1 MQTTADFTT
10 ITELAG
16 DEVTQQQVASACH
29 RYYWARSYCKGRD
42 VLEIAC
48 GSGFGLGYLAQQART
63 IRAGDI
69 NPALV
74 ARVKAYYGDR
84 VPTQVIDAQA
94 LPFADGSLDV
104 IIIFEALYYLRA
116 PDAFATEC
124 RRVLRPGGHV
134 LVTNSNKDM
143 PDFNPSPY
151 SQTYHGVVELGRLFD
166 PAAFSTSFFGYWTY
180 EAAPLW
186 QRLLV
191 PLKKAAVAMNLMP
204 KTMNGKKF
212 LKRIVF
218 GSLTPMPIEIADG
231 MAEYTPPDPV
241 PAGVPDRRHRVV
253 YCVAQR
259 H

>member
-1 MQTTADFTT
+1 MQTATDFIT

-16 DEVTQQQVASACH
+16 DEVTRQQVASACH
-29 RYYWARSYCKGRD
+29 RYYWAAPYCKGKD

-63 IRAGDI
+63 IHAGDI

-74 ARVKAYYGDR
+74 ARVNAHYGDR
-84 VPTQVIDAQA
+84 VPTQVVDAQA
-94 LPFADGSLDV
+94 LPFGDSSLDV
-104 IIIFEALYYLRA
+104 VIIFEALYYLRA
-116 PDAFATEC
+116 PSAFVAEC

-166 PAAFSTSFFGYWTY
+166 LPTFSTTFFGYWTY
-180 EAAPLW
+180 ETAPLW
-186 QRLLV
+186 QRALV
-191 PLKKAAVAMNLMP
+191 PVKKTLVAMNLMP

-218 GSLTPMPIEIADG
+218 GKLVPMPLEIAEG
-231 MAEYTPPDPV
+231 MIDYTPPAPI
-241 PAGVPDRRHRVV
+241 PAFVPDRQHRVV
-253 YCVAQR
+253 YCAAQR
-259 H
+259 Q

>member
-1 MQTTADFTT
+1 MQTATDFTT

-16 DEVTQQQVASACH
+16 DEVTRQQVASACY
-29 RYYWARSYCKGRD
+29 RYYWAAPYCTGKD
-42 VLEIAC
+42 VLEVAC
-48 GSGFGLGYLAQQART
+48 GSGFGLGYLAQRARSV
-63 IRAGDI
+63 RAGDI

-74 ARVKAYYGDR
+74 ERVSAHYGDR
-84 VPTQVIDAQA
+84 VPTQIIDAQA

-104 IIIFEALYYLRA
+104 VIIFEALYYL
-116 PDAFATEC
+116 PEPTAFVAEC

-151 SQTYHGVVELGRLFD
+151 SRTYHGVVELGRLFD
-166 PAAFSTSFFGYWTY
+166 PAAFTTTFFGYWTY
-180 EAAPLW
+180 ETAPLW
-186 QRLLV
+186 QRALV
-191 PLKKAAVAMNLMP
+191 PLKKTVVAMNLMP

-218 GSLTPMPIEIADG
+218 GSLVRMPIEIGEEMID
-231 MAEYTPPDPV
+231 YKPPDPV

-253 YCVAQR
+253 YCAAQR
-259 H
+259 L

>member
-1 MQTTADFTT
+1 MTGDFGSRMQTTADFTT

-104 IIIFEALYYLRA
+104 IIIFEALYYLR
-116 PDAFATEC
+116 
-124 RRVLRPGGHV
+124 
-134 LVTNSNKDM
+134 
-143 PDFNPSPY
+143 
-151 SQTYHGVVELGRLFD
+151 
-166 PAAFSTSFFGYWTY
+166 
-180 EAAPLW
+180 
-186 QRLLV
+186 
-191 PLKKAAVAMNLMP
+191 
-204 KTMNGKKF
+204 
-212 LKRIVF
+212 
-218 GSLTPMPIEIADG
+218 
-231 MAEYTPPDPV
+231 
-241 PAGVPDRRHRVV
+241 
-253 YCVAQR
+253 
-259 H
+259 

>member
-1 MQTTADFTT
+1 MQTATDFTT

-16 DEVTQQQVASACH
+16 DEVTRQQVASACH
-29 RYYWARSYCKGRD
+29 RYYWAAPYCKGKD
-42 VLEIAC
+42 VLEVAC
-48 GSGFGLGYLAQQART
+48 GSGFGLGYLAQRARSVQ
-63 IRAGDI
+63 AGDI

-74 ARVKAYYGDR
+74 ERVSAHYGDR
-84 VPTQVIDAQA
+84 VPTQTIDAQA

-104 IIIFEALYYLRA
+104 VIIFEALYYL
-116 PDAFATEC
+116 PEPTAFVAEC

-151 SQTYHGVVELGRLFD
+151 SRTYHGVVELGRLFD
-166 PAAFSTSFFGYWTY
+166 PAGFTTTFFGYWTY

-186 QRLLV
+186 QRALV

-218 GSLTPMPIEIADG
+218 GSLVRMPIEIGEG
-231 MAEYTPPDPV
+231 MIDYAPPDPIT
-241 PAGVPDRRHRVV
+241 AGVPDRRHRVV
-253 YCVAQR
+253 YCAAQR
-259 H
+259 L

>member
-1 MQTTADFTT
+1 MQTAADFST

-16 DEVTQQQVASACH
+16 DEVTRQQVASACH
-29 RYYWARSYCKGRD
+29 RYYWAAAYCEEKD
-42 VLEIAC
+42 VLEVAC
-48 GSGFGLGYLAQQART
+48 GSGFGLGYLAQRART
-63 IRAGDI
+63 IYAGDI
-69 NPALV
+69 NPTLV
-74 ARVKAYYGDR
+74 ARVTAHYGRR

-94 LPFADGSLDV
+94 LPFGDNSLDV
-104 IIIFEALYYLRA
+104 IVIFEALYYL
-116 PDAFATEC
+116 PDPSAFVAEC
-124 RRVLRPGGHV
+124 RRVLRSGGYV

-151 SQTYHGVVELGRLFD
+151 SHTYHGVQELGRLFD
-166 PAAFSTSFFGYWTY
+166 PDAFTTTFFGYWTY

-186 QRLLV
+186 QRALV
-191 PLKKAAVAMNLMP
+191 PVKRAVVGLNLMP

-218 GSLTPMPIEIADG
+218 GSLVRMPIEISEG
-231 MAEYTPPDPV
+231 MIEYERAVPI

-253 YCVAQR
+253 YCAAQR

>member
-1 MQTTADFTT
+1 MQTATDFTT

-16 DEVTQQQVASACH
+16 DEVTRQQVASACY
-29 RYYWARSYCKGRD
+29 RYYWAAPYCKGKD
-42 VLEIAC
+42 VLEVAC
-48 GSGFGLGYLAQQART
+48 GSGFGLGYLAQCAHSV
-63 IRAGDI
+63 RAGDI

-74 ARVKAYYGDR
+74 ERVSAHYGDR
-84 VPTQVIDAQA
+84 VPTQTIDAQA

-104 IIIFEALYYLRA
+104 VIIFEALYYL
-116 PDAFATEC
+116 PEPTAFVAEC
-124 RRVLRPGGHV
+124 RRVLRPGGYV

-151 SQTYHGVVELGRLFD
+151 SRIYHGVVELGRLFD
-166 PAAFSTSFFGYWTY
+166 SAGFTTTFFGYWTY

-186 QRLLV
+186 QRALV
-191 PLKKAAVAMNLMP
+191 PLKKAVVAMNLMP

-218 GSLTPMPIEIADG
+218 GSLVRMPIEIGEG
-231 MAEYTPPDPV
+231 MIDYAPPDPV

-253 YCVAQR
+253 YCAAQR
-259 H
+259 L

>member
-1 MQTTADFTT
+1 MQTATDFTT

-16 DEVTQQQVASACH
+16 DEVTRQQVASACH
-29 RYYWARSYCKGRD
+29 RYYWAAPYCKEKD

-48 GSGFGLGYLAQQART
+48 GSGFGLGYLAQQARS

-69 NPALV
+69 NPASV
-74 ARVKAYYGDR
+74 ARVNAYYGDR

-94 LPFADGSLDV
+94 LPFADSSLDV
-104 IIIFEALYYLRA
+104 IIIFEALYYLGA
-116 PDAFATEC
+116 PSAFVAEC

-166 PAAFSTSFFGYWTY
+166 PTTFFTNFFGYWTY
-180 EAAPLW
+180 ETAPVW
-186 QRLLV
+186 QRALV
-191 PLKKAAVAMNLMP
+191 PVKKAVVAMNLMP

-218 GSLTPMPIEIADG
+218 GNLVPMPVEIAEG
-231 MAEYTPPDPV
+231 MIDYTPPAQI

-253 YCVAQR
+253 YCAAQR